1 MIFII
6 FAKKQWHFF
15 GKKSPFD
22 DSKRNKSKFGKDP
35 VLVLFFKGIPGSQLS
50 ICSCL
55 SFFFGIDSTNQNIY
69 TVRNCIKHNQ
79 STDQRPRRA
88 KKAHLIPNR
97 NKKPDQ
103 RFAADSVTWICSLFI
118 RKHVETILNE
128 FHEIKGKP
136 VVN

>member
-1 MIFII
+1 M
-6 FAKKQWHFF
+6 
-15 GKKSPFD
+15 
-22 DSKRNKSKFGKDP
+22 
-35 VLVLFFKGIPGSQLS
+35 LFFKGIPGSQLS

-97 NKKPDQ
+97 KKKPDQ

-136 VVN
+136 VVNWTRKTAVNSSSNNWNTCAFNEIHALTKSATGV